1 MFDPMYI
8 IGVLVILVAGIVT
21 LITVMG
27 IAVLKFFPHSKLS
40 TWFRN
45 HWITDVDLE
54 P

>member
-8 IGVLVILVAGIVT
+8 IGVLVVVLGIIVT

-27 IAVLKFFPHSKLS
+27 IALLRFFPKAKI
-40 TWFRN
+40 TKWFRS
-45 HWITDVDLE
+45 HVITDVDLE